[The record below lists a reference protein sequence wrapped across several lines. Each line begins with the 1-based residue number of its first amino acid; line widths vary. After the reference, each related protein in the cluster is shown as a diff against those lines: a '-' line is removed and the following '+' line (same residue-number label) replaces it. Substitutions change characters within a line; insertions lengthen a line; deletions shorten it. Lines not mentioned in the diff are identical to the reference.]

1 MAGDI
6 VIQRNLTAL
15 PNGERQGKRPLPYA
29 LLAVA
34 LFLAFALVQTANPK
48 LFPDFFIYRL
58 GAELALNG
66 QSPYNLSAIRA
77 RVAEQYPDPDAGP
90 DSFVNNC
97 GYFLPPMAVL
107 VYAPFAML
115 PWPAAKVAWAIASA
129 LAAFGITRI
138 PSLFQ
143 KSPPGQGPIWNGLV
157 PFLLVVNFLA
167 LAILQVGQSTLVV
180 VGCVAFGQWCFERN
194 RPALGTL
201 LWSVAFIKP
210 HVALP
215 LVPLAWYLGGWKRA
229 VGLVAVVVLLNVA
242 GAIVIGSPMVL
253 RDYVDFLAAGHKAV
267 AFNLAERNPEIT
279 SWNRLL
285 FVATGTLVEQTAPI
299 TLASYLIFFGLVLG
313 RCALAGKLLSAAWAM
328 AAAAVAAAWCPQVLA
343 YEAYGL
349 VLVVPWLRELFATR
363 SPCRQVLGIVVA
375 LLLIVELLPYPAA
388 SAVGITFH
396 RPLAVALLAVA
407 ILFRPVAR
415 RD

>member
-1 MAGDI
+1 VADPLAP
-6 VIQRNLTAL
+6 R
-15 PNGERQGKRPLPYA
+15 EKRPLPYS
-29 LLAVA
+29 LFAVA
-34 LFLAFALVQTANPK
+34 LFLAFALVQSANPK
-48 LFPDFFIYRL
+48 LLPDFFIYRL
-58 GAELALNG
+58 GAELGLHG
-66 QSPYNLSAIRA
+66 QSPYNLTAIRE

-90 DSFVNNC
+90 DSFINNC

-129 LAAFGITRI
+129 IAALGITRI
-138 PSLFQ
+138 PDLFQ
-143 KSPPGQGPIWNGLV
+143 KNRPTPSPIWNGLV

-194 RPALGTL
+194 LSTLGTL

-229 VGLVAVVVLLNVA
+229 AGLLGVVAALNLA
-242 GAIVIGSPMVL
+242 GAAVIGSPLVL

-285 FVATGTLVEQTAPI
+285 FVATGTLIEQAAPI
-299 TLASYLIFFGLVLG
+299 TLASYLIFLAIVLG
-313 RCALAGKLLSAAWAM
+313 RCALAGDRPPAAWAM
-328 AAAAVAAAWCPQVLA
+328 AAAATAAAWCPQVLA
-343 YEAYGL
+343 YEAYSL

-363 SPCRQVLGIVVA
+363 SPCRQVLGIVVV

-388 SAVGITFH
+388 SAIGITFH
-396 RPLAVALLAVA
+396 RPLAVALLALA
-407 ILFRPVAR
+407 ILFRPLPPKN
-415 RD
+415 